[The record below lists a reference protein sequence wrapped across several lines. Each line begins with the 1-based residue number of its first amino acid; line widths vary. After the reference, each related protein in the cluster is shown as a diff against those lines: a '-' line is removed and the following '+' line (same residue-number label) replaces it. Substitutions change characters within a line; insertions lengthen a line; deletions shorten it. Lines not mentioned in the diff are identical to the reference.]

1 MYLNLLT
8 KKIIK
13 YTYTLRPSFSF
24 NFFNSSKDKFDN
36 SKKNN
41 KGKLRESCDKLI
53 ALLIKLNSI
62 NQSRHDHIH
71 VTNNFLLI
79 NP

>member
-36 SKKNN
+36 SKK
-41 KGKLRESCDKLI
+41 I
-53 ALLIKLNSI
+53 IKANWEKV
-62 NQSRHDHIH
+62 
-71 VTNNFLLI
+71 VTNWLLYS
-79 NP
+79 